1 MHSDEAEEVGLKAE
15 TKINVDCRF
24 IQVRDNV
31 QFNLYKIR
39 VSRVMVDVIR
49 RYGRFA

>member
-1 MHSDEAEEVGLKAE
+1 MHSDEAEEVGLNAE

-31 QFNLYKIR
+31 QFNLYKIK

-49 RYGRFA
+49 R